1 LASYAV
7 VGAALSV
14 PLPGAPLTFIS
25 DSTALSLSRSPR
37 ALASYAVVGAALS
50 VPLPGV
56 ALTNARS
63 PPNSN
68 FNHLNLTN
76 KNPFSASNEKKV
88 VVVIV
93 AVILLLL
100 VPMLLLLLS
109 RLRLLLLMVLLLFKT
124 IKFYSRF
131 IHDCESSVENVEAA
145 SCSYNSSM

>member
-1 LASYAV
+1 
-7 VGAALSV
+7 
-14 PLPGAPLTFIS
+14 
-25 DSTALSLSRSPR
+25 
-37 ALASYAVVGAALS
+37 LASYAVVGAALS

-93 AVILLLL
+93 AVILLLFGSD
-100 VPMLLLLLS
+100 VVAAVVAVAVAFVDGAVVVQDHKIIFKIYS
-109 RLRLLLLMVLLLFKT
+109 RL
-124 IKFYSRF
+124 
-131 IHDCESSVENVEAA
+131 
-145 SCSYNSSM
+145 

>member
-1 LASYAV
+1 MASYAV

-93 AVILLLL
+93 AVILLLFGSDVVAAVVAVTVAFVDGAVVVQDHKIL
-100 VPMLLLLLS
+100 FKIYS
-109 RLRLLLLMVLLLFKT
+109 RL
-124 IKFYSRF
+124 
-131 IHDCESSVENVEAA
+131 
-145 SCSYNSSM
+145 